1 MAASSDSAAVDVEPA
16 PALSVV
22 DFGLSAKQKEYQDQ
36 RAGVM
41 PEGGAAAQSKTIFYK
56 DATPKMSHFIHAT
69 VRLRPA
75 GAAAALLK
83 QHADAG
89 GGGRELKR
97 HGSGG
102 GFDARGGLKLQAQ
115 LCYEGGPPVEPAD
128 QHLLKLFGTRE
139 NGPATLELNAP
150 DAAGNAGVSHSCY
163 QTHVQFRI
171 ERGSYRFSDK
181 QYVVRFSAAPIAF

>member
-75 GAAAALLK
+75 GAAAIA
-83 QHADAG
+83 
-89 GGGRELKR
+89 
-97 HGSGG
+97 SG
-102 GFDARGGLKLQAQ
+102 
-115 LCYEGGPPVEPAD
+115 YS
-128 QHLLKLFGTRE
+128 
-139 NGPATLELNAP
+139 NN
-150 DAAGNAGVSHSCY
+150 
-163 QTHVQFRI
+163 
-171 ERGSYRFSDK
+171 
-181 QYVVRFSAAPIAF
+181 